1 MKKNSSNK
9 RKIEHRLRRIRF
21 ILNSLAFDLTTPSPD
36 ADFAVST
43 VGLSDG
49 DRIHFRINFSPTLDK
64 EYATS
69 STVSVTH
76 FPSKRQ
82 DTVIVVLPKTEDK
95 KGVSYGTNYDY
106 LEFCTHT
113 VKIEQSVVSVLYL
126 TLNNVQMRGDID
138 VPIWK
143 PEFNFGLGYFPRTF
157 EGKYEPLCFY
167 PPDVNFGGVVDLACI
182 PQKYSLVS
190 FKPTGGI
197 TGSKVA
203 KLIGYYISP
212 TFQSQEQFTG
222 WSAVNVRFGRE
233 GEDTLKLIH
242 LLNHPEFTKMKEVGY
257 LTINQEVRESDGSE
271 PDLIV
276 QDEKGIPFPVEY
288 KYSRSNST
296 IYGNHIAQC
305 IWEMASG
312 PTFPQCHLVRG
323 CQRQVQ
329 VGTNQWTTVME
340 AKEIKLFRSEE
351 REKEL
356 IRLCVNA
363 LKVYNNREYPKFL
376 ELMETQPY
384 KEFREYL
391 DKLADESNQKAT
403 KLEIREE
410 IIKEMNDYRQH
421 ILDKQEEDVL
431 TTHPIMDRIEKR
443 QARVFASFQEENKDG
458 FMREVCEQIED
469 YAELIKSNFY

>member
-9 RKIEHRLRRIRF
+9 RKIEHRMRRIRF
-21 ILNSLAFDLTTPSPD
+21 ILGSLAFDFTTPSPD

-43 VGLSDG
+43 IGPMDG
-49 DRIHFRINFSPTLDK
+49 DRIHFRINFAPILEK
-64 EYATS
+64 EHATS
-69 STVSVTH
+69 STISVTH
-76 FPSKRQ
+76 FPSKRR

-95 KGVSYGTNYDY
+95 KGVSFGANYDY

-113 VKIEQSVVSVLYL
+113 VKIERDNVSVLYV
-126 TLNNVQMRGDID
+126 TLNNVQMRGDVD

-143 PEFNFGLGYFPRTF
+143 PEFNFGLGYFPRLF
-157 EGKYEPLCFY
+157 EGKYEPLAFY
-167 PPDVNFGGVVDLACI
+167 PPDINFGGVIDLACI

-190 FKPTGGI
+190 FKPSGGI

-203 KLIGYYISP
+203 KLIGYYQSP

-257 LTINQEVRESDGSE
+257 LSISQEVRQNDGSE

-276 QDEKGIPFPVEY
+276 EDDKGIPFPVEY
-288 KYSRSNST
+288 KYSRSNCT

-312 PTFPQCHLVRG
+312 PTFPHCYLVRG
-323 CQRQVQ
+323 CERQTK
-329 VGTNQWTTVME
+329 VGTNQWTTIME
-340 AKEIKLFRSEE
+340 FKEIKLFRSEE
-351 REKEL
+351 KEKEL

-363 LKVYNNREYPKFL
+363 LKFYNNKDYPKFL
-376 ELMETQPY
+376 ELMETEPY
-384 KEFREYL
+384 KQFRDYL
-391 DKLADESNQKAT
+391 DRLAEESDKKAT

-410 IIKEMNDYRQH
+410 MIKEMNDYRQQ

-431 TTHPIMDRIEKR
+431 TSHPIMDRIEKR
-443 QARVFASFQEENKDG
+443 QARLFAAFQEED
-458 FMREVCEQIED
+458 REVFWRETCEQIGD
-469 YAELIKSNFY
+469 YSELLKNK

>member
-1 MKKNSSNK
+1 MKKNNNK
-9 RKIEHRLRRIRF
+9 RKIEQRMRRIRV
-21 ILNSLAFDLTTPSPD
+21 ILDSLAFDLTTPSPD
-36 ADFAVST
+36 GDFAVST
-43 VGLSDG
+43 IGPSDG
-49 DRIHFRINFSPTLDK
+49 DRVHLVVKFAPILEK

-69 STVSVTH
+69 STISVTH

-82 DTVIVVLPKTEDK
+82 DTIIVVLPKTEDK
-95 KGVSYGTNYDY
+95 RGVSYPPNYDY

-113 VKIEQSVVSVLYL
+113 VKIEQDNVSLLYL
-126 TLNNVQMRGDID
+126 TLNNVQMRGDVD

-157 EGKYEPLCFY
+157 EGKYEPLSFY
-167 PPDVNFGGVVDLACI
+167 PPDVHFGGVIDLSCI

-190 FKPTGGI
+190 FKPSGGI

-203 KLIGYYISP
+203 KLIGYYVSP
-212 TFQSQEQFTG
+212 TFQTQEQFTG
-222 WSAVNVRFGRE
+222 WNAVNVRFGRQ

-257 LTINQEVRESDGSE
+257 LTINQQVREADGSE

-276 QDEKGIPFPVEY
+276 QDEKGFPFPVEY

-312 PTFPQCHLVRG
+312 PTFPQCYLVRG
-323 CQRQVQ
+323 CERQTK
-329 VGTNQWTTVME
+329 VGTNQWTNIME

-356 IRLCVNA
+356 IQLSVNA
-363 LKVYNNREYPKFL
+363 LKVYNNRDYPKFL
-376 ELMETQPY
+376 QLMETEPY
-384 KEFREYL
+384 KQFRDYL
-391 DKLADESNQKAT
+391 DKLAEESNQKAT

-410 IIKEMNDYRQH
+410 LIKEMNDYRQQ

-443 QARVFASFQEENKDG
+443 QARLFAAFQEED
-458 FMREVCEQIED
+458 REVFLREACEQIGD
-469 YAELIKSNFY
+469 YADLLKTK